1 MNFQLATRSAVR
13 PLIAIFG
20 ESNSGKTMSA
30 LLLARGIAGPDGL
43 IAMIDTESGRGSL
56 YAGEIPGGYQV
67 GDMEP
72 PFSPQAYQDAL
83 DAAEQSKAACI
94 VVDSFSHEWEGD
106 GGVCDMAGDKEA
118 NSGKAGLNNWKEPK
132 SQHQKLVLRLMRSKV
147 PVIVCLR
154 AKYKTKNQP
163 QERNGRTIQVP
174 VRDDF
179 LTPIQSEGFLFE
191 ATIILEMSREN
202 PGSFVLT
209 KWSVPDILKCFPG
222 SSPKEL
228 SKEKLGIKHGQA
240 IAAWCASN
248 AAPARQSEPVDP
260 QLKAAKTALWTLVKG
275 RFENPTKFQE
285 YLIASKLISET
296 KTLAG
301 LTLPEVTAIFETL
314 DKEMNGGVK

>member
-30 LLLARGIAGPDGL
+30 LLLARGIAGPNGL

-56 YAGEIPGGYQV
+56 YASEIPGGYKT

-83 DAAEQSKAACI
+83 DSAEQAGAACI

-118 NSGKAGLNNWKEPK
+118 NSGKAGLHNWKEPK

-163 QERNGRTIQVP
+163 QERNGRTVQVP
-174 VRDDF
+174 VKDDF
-179 LTPIQSEGFLFE
+179 LTPIQSDGFAFE

-202 PGSFVLT
+202 PGQFLLT

-222 SSPKEL
+222 AGPKEL

-248 AAPARQSEPVDP
+248 AAQAPARETVDP
-260 QLKAAKTALWTLVKG
+260 QLKAAKAALWTLVKG
-275 RFENPTKFQE
+275 RFADTAQFQAH
-285 YLIASKLISET
+285 LIASKLIAEHQ
-296 KTLAG
+296 TLGG
-301 LTLPEVTAIFETL
+301 LTLQEVQAIFETM